1 MLSALNFQQFDWKPP
16 HNVTL
21 SQQFLLYK
29 KVTLVWVKF
38 ECYFKHG
45 RGLANSMYVLLQP
58 SRMHNATA
66 ARPARQQHRVCRY
79 GFQNAKRCLLPFPLL
94 RDTYHRDAAGGRS
107 FPRARLVTVE
117 WRGWRVRRAR
127 ETTLEEHIK
136 SAKRTLTSMR
146 EKQRLA
152 CIAQWDLCWR
162 WICLSETTVK
172 RNNSC

>member
-1 MLSALNFQQFDWKPP
+1 MSRSVNSFCDARKLCW
-16 HNVTL
+16 
-21 SQQFLLYK
+21 
-29 KVTLVWVKF
+29 F

-45 RGLANSMYVLLQP
+45 RRLANSMYYSNRLKCD
-58 SRMHNATA
+58 RGTA
-66 ARPARQQHRVCRY
+66 SRQQHRVCRY

-117 WRGWRVRRAR
+117 WRGWRGRRAR

-152 CIAQWDLCWR
+152 CIAETPLLKMDL
-162 WICLSETTVK
+162 SV
-172 RNNSC
+172 